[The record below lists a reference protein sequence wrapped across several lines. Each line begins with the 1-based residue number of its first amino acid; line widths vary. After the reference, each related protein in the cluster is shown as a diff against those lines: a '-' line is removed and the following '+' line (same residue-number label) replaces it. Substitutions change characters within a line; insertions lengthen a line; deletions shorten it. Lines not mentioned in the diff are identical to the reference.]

1 MSKDDPMVR
10 QEIRRL
16 VKELRSLMN
25 GSKHSLRKWAD
36 IIEITPTALSEILS
50 GKRDPRLSTYV
61 RVVVAVRKKREE
73 E

>member
-1 MSKDDPMVR
+1 MVK
-10 QEIRRL
+10 QEIQRL
-16 VKELRSLMN
+16 VNELRGLMK

-61 RVVVAVRKKREE
+61 RVVVAVRRKREE